1 MIKLKELIN
10 ERKFGEPLPT
20 LKSEMEKH
28 QSKNVVT
35 EDVETA
41 VGMFMKRWDG
51 VVKYWKG
58 NDDIW
63 DDSRKIPKIIVKYK
77 RQWEKIVDKMDREVR
92 VKKNESI
99 ERALSRFKKKVKE
112 DGFLFVLKERQYYT
126 KPSEERR
133 EKKNRAKRRN
143 FYNRLRDE
151 KGV

>member
-20 LKSEMEKH
+20 LQSEMEKH

-41 VGMFMKRWDG
+41 VGMFMKRWNG

-77 RQWEKIVDKMDREVR
+77 RQWESIVNKMDREVR
-92 VKKNESI
+92 KQAEKN
-99 ERALSRFKKKVKE
+99 
-112 DGFLFVLKERQYYT
+112 
-126 KPSEERR
+126 
-133 EKKNRAKRRN
+133 
-143 FYNRLRDE
+143 
-151 KGV
+151 

>member
-51 VVKYWKG
+51 VGKYWKG

-77 RQWEKIVDKMDREVR
+77 RQWEKIINKMDREVR
-92 VKKNESI
+92 
-99 ERALSRFKKKVKE
+99 KE
-112 DGFLFVLKERQYYT
+112 VGT
-126 KPSEERR
+126 KYR
-133 EKKNRAKRRN
+133 
-143 FYNRLRDE
+143 
-151 KGV
+151 

>member
-20 LKSEMEKH
+20 LKSEIEKH

-41 VGMFMKRWDG
+41 VGMFMKRWNG

-77 RQWEKIVDKMDREVR
+77 RQWEKIINKMDREVR
-92 VKKNESI
+92 KEVGKKY
-99 ERALSRFKKKVKE
+99 R
-112 DGFLFVLKERQYYT
+112 
-126 KPSEERR
+126 
-133 EKKNRAKRRN
+133 
-143 FYNRLRDE
+143 
-151 KGV
+151 

>member
-77 RQWEKIVDKMDREVR
+77 REWERIVDKMDREVR
-92 VKKNESI
+92 QEA
-99 ERALSRFKKKVKE
+99 ER
-112 DGFLFVLKERQYYT
+112 
-126 KPSEERR
+126 
-133 EKKNRAKRRN
+133 N
-143 FYNRLRDE
+143 
-151 KGV
+151 

>member
-1 MIKLKELIN
+1 MIKLKELLN

-77 RQWEKIVDKMDREVR
+77 RQWEKIINKMDREVR
-92 VKKNESI
+92 
-99 ERALSRFKKKVKE
+99 KE
-112 DGFLFVLKERQYYT
+112 VGT
-126 KPSEERR
+126 KYR
-133 EKKNRAKRRN
+133 
-143 FYNRLRDE
+143 
-151 KGV
+151 

>member
-77 RQWEKIVDKMDREVR
+77 RQWEKIINKMDREVR
-92 VKKNESI
+92 
-99 ERALSRFKKKVKE
+99 KE
-112 DGFLFVLKERQYYT
+112 VGT
-126 KPSEERR
+126 KYR
-133 EKKNRAKRRN
+133 
-143 FYNRLRDE
+143 
-151 KGV
+151 